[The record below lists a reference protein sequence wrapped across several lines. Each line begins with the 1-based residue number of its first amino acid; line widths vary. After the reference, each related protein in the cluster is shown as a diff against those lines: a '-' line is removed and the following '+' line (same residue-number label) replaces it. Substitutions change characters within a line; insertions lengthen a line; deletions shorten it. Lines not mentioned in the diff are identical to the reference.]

1 MNILDDE
8 EENQIEE
15 EEEDISEY
23 KPGGYH
29 PVQIGERYLNRYTIV
44 QKLGWGQFS
53 TVWLAKDNAT
63 NTYVALKIQKSSF
76 HYTEAAMDEI
86 QILSKVGNSLDN
98 PRWLSSLEDYNLN
111 SSRSSF
117 IVQLLS
123 HFVHKGPHGKHICMV
138 FEVLGVNLLEIIK
151 LYEYKGIPIPLVR
164 TITRQVLIG
173 LDYLHRICGVIHTDI
188 KPENI
193 LLQLTQNQLVELIQ
207 TGSFTNKFPFD
218 ESGEN
223 IINEEPSIVLGRY
236 SINGVSKVVKKRR
249 YSRRPVGDEPEE
261 TQARSKSVHSEDSQ
275 EEEPHRSRR
284 RKSWNFDRSFDGN
297 SKPRL
302 RENLTVK
309 IADLGNA
316 CWGKKTFSSVI
327 QTRQYRAPEV
337 ILGMKYSFSA
347 DIWSVACMVIE
358 LITGEFL
365 FDPTSGEDYGKNSDH
380 LAQMWEVL
388 GSIPIEWARTG
399 KKFHKYFTRRNRL
412 RNIPE
417 LRIWLLKDILIQKY
431 RIVPAEAEG
440 ICEFVKG
447 MLEFQPDLR
456 HNAQQCLQHSWLYE
470 PPNYDYYL
478 SEEEHAKYVDE
489 EALKEQ
495 SGVAYFK

>member
-1 MNILDDE
+1 MLNPFEAGNEIP
-8 EENQIEE
+8 EE
-15 EEEDISEY
+15 EEEDQSEY

-29 PVQIGERYLNRYTIV
+29 RVQIGERYLNRYSII

-86 QILSKVGNSLDN
+86 QILTKVSKSLED
-98 PRWLSSLEDYNLN
+98 PRWLSSLEDYEVQM
-111 SSRSSF
+111 RSSYV
-117 IVQLLS
+117 VQLLS
-123 HFVHKGPHGKHICMV
+123 HFVHKGPNGKHVCMV

-151 LYEYKGIPIPLVR
+151 LYDFKGIPIPLVR
-164 TITRQVLIG
+164 TIAKQMLMG

-193 LLQLTQNQLVELIQ
+193 LLQLTQTQLTELVQ
-207 TGSFTNKFPFD
+207 QGALTTKFPFD
-218 ESGEN
+218 DTGEN
-223 IINEEPSIVLGRY
+223 IHEEPSLVLGRY
-236 SINGVSKVVKKRR
+236 SINGVSQVVKRRR
-249 YSRRPVGDEPEE
+249 YSRRPAADELDEDG
-261 TQARSKSVHSEDSQ
+261 QVRSKSVHSGDSQ
-275 EEEPHRSRR
+275 DEAPHKARR
-284 RKSWNFDRSFDGN
+284 RKSWNFDRNFEDGV
-297 SKPRL
+297 KPKL
-302 RENLTVK
+302 KENLTVK

-337 ILGMKYSFSA
+337 ILGMKYSFNA
-347 DIWSVACMVIE
+347 DIWSFGCMIIE

-388 GSIPIEWARTG
+388 GELPVEWARTG
-399 KKFHKYFTRRNRL
+399 KKYNKYFTRRNRL

-417 LRIWLLKDILIQKY
+417 LRIWLLRDILIQKY
-431 RIVPAEAEG
+431 RIVPGEADG
-440 ICEFVKG
+440 IADFVKG
-447 MLEFQPDLR
+447 MLEFQPELR
-456 HNAQQCLQHSWLYE
+456 HSAQMCLQHKWLYE
-470 PPNYDYYL
+470 PANYEYYL
-478 SEEEHAKYVDE
+478 SEEEHARYVYE
-489 EALKEQ
+489 EQEREETGQ
-495 SGVAYFK
+495 AYLR